1 LSPIAAEGTG
11 LSNGLTTLIAH
22 SPEEWVAAIVKLY
35 NDEALWH
42 RMSENQKIL
51 AKSNY
56 SFENAQ
62 TQMRR
67 IFEYAK
73 LL

>member
-1 LSPIAAEGTG
+1 MNMLKMDLMTQ
-11 LSNGLTTLIAH
+11 
-22 SPEEWVAAIVKLY
+22 V
-35 NDEALWH
+35 LWH

-51 AKSNY
+51 AESNY

>member
-1 LSPIAAEGTG
+1 
-11 LSNGLTTLIAH
+11 
-22 SPEEWVAAIVKLY
+22 
-35 NDEALWH
+35 LWH
-42 RMSENQKIL
+42 SMSENQKIL